1 MYPASKTAFRTSR
14 LKMPQT
20 LLFRKCSTCHILVF
34 IANYASLSFRTVG
47 LPVPDSFGR
56 PVEKFYMPFLDCKCH
71 EFAHLL
77 SGSRHTRANPED
89 FTRYYRGSRNRPIYL
104 WLHRCNWGGD
114 PGGKCEFHD

>member
-71 EFAHLL
+71 EFAHLH
-77 SGSRHTRANPED
+77 SCSRRARANPED
-89 FTRYYRGSRNRPIYL
+89 FTHFTRYYGASLSRPIYF
-104 WLHRCNWGGD
+104 WLHR
-114 PGGKCEFHD
+114 